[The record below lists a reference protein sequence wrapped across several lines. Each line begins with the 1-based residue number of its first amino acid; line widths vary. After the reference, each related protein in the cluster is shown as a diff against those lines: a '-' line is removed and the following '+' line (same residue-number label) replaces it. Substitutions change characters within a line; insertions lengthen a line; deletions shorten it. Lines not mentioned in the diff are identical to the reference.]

1 MKIKITA
8 EMKKAITLA
17 QLPAVKEVQLS
28 MKEQENFKFE
38 AESAAC
44 LAVGHSIP
52 VIKVEAEIAKNC
64 RIWEYYT
71 SASEDIDVRL
81 TIWAFDPCY
90 GFYTIGAYL
99 SDIWQIG
106 PEERKEEIRGHMYI
120 REYKEAK

>member
-8 EMKKAITLA
+8 ETKKIITLA
-17 QLPAVKEVQLS
+17 QLPAVKELQKSLE
-28 MKEQENFKFE
+28 EQENFKFE

-44 LAVGHSIP
+44 LAAGRSVP
-52 VIKVEAEIAKNC
+52 VIKIEAEIAKNC
-64 RIWEYYT
+64 RIWIYFSE
-71 SASEDIDVRL
+71 SSEDIDVWL

-90 GFYTIGAYL
+90 GFYAIGAYL

-106 PEERKEEIRGHMYI
+106 PEERKAEIRDHMYI